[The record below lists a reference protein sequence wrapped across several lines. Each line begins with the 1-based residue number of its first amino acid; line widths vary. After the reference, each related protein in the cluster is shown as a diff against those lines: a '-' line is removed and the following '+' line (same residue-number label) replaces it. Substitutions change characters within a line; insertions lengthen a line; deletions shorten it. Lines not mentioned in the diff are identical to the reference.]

1 MLNAA
6 EPRRPKRPPRSL
18 RSEYDE
24 FIDQRIEEYKDALP
38 RAEILSIGDEAV
50 VELGRTQQYQL
61 TEVVL
66 TEQVDAIIR
75 RRLKLPTFRRWREG
89 HIARRAAQAEPSHWG
104 LAPHEPIVTLADV
117 IEDQD
122 LILVIGASDGACALF
137 LAARGAEVTVVDP
150 DLVAIGGLE
159 NRAIVEDLGGRI
171 RCRVEGLARFA
182 PDQCPFVACVI
193 ETIAV
198 ADLSPPERAALIQRL
213 KEETPSDGRHVVM
226 PGSPM
231 RGGGVSKLS
240 SDALRSLYSDWSV
253 VRPPLGSGSA
263 SGRRPR
269 NVGFIAIRVESRQS
283 ETPLAVSK

>member
-1 MLNAA
+1 MLNTA
-6 EPRRPKRPPRSL
+6 EPRRPKRSPRSL
-18 RSEYDE
+18 RSEYEE

-38 RAEILSIGDEAV
+38 RAEILGIGDEAV
-50 VELGRTQQYQL
+50 QELSRSQQFQL

-89 HIARRAAQAEPSHWG
+89 HIARRTAQTEPSHWG
-104 LAPHEPIVTLADV
+104 LAPHEPVVALGEA

-122 LILVIGASDGACALF
+122 SILVIGASDGACALF
-137 LAARGAEVTVVDP
+137 LAAKGAEVTVVDP
-150 DLVAIGGLE
+150 GLIAIGGLE

-171 RCRVEGLARFA
+171 MCRVEDLARFT
-182 PDQCPFVACVI
+182 PEGCPFIACVI
-193 ETIAV
+193 ETIAI
-198 ADLSPPERAALIQRL
+198 ADLSVPDRADLIQRL
-213 KEETPSDGRHVVM
+213 KTATPDEGRHVVM

-231 RGGGVSKLS
+231 RGGGVSSLS

-253 VRPPLGSGSA
+253 LRPPLGSGTA

-269 NVGFIAIRVESRQS
+269 NVGFIAIRTESRQS
-283 ETPLAVSK
+283 ETPMAVSK

>member
-6 EPRRPKRPPRSL
+6 EPRRPRRPPRSL
-18 RSEYDE
+18 RAEYDE

-38 RAEILSIGDEAV
+38 RAEILAIGDEAV
-50 VELGRTQQYQL
+50 QELNKTQQYQL

-66 TEQVDAIIR
+66 REQVDAIIR

-104 LAPHEPIVTLADV
+104 LAAHEPVVALTEV

-122 LILVIGASDGACALF
+122 PILAIGASDGACALF

-171 RCRVEGLARFA
+171 TCRVENLARFT
-182 PDQCPFVACVI
+182 PDQCPFVGCVI
-193 ETIAV
+193 ETIAI
-198 ADLSPPERAALIQRL
+198 ADLSVTDRAELIQRL
-213 KEETPSDGRHVVM
+213 KAATPDEGRHVVM

-240 SDALRSLYSDWSV
+240 SDALRTLYSDWSV

-269 NVGFIAIRVESRQS
+269 NVGFVAIRVELRQS
-283 ETPLAVSK
+283 ETPLAVSE